1 MVANPMQKMKR
12 NSTLLGLV
20 IGLVIGLIL
29 CVVLFLFMQS
39 RIETGAISSS
49 DSVNVTVLT
58 KAVKSGTEITAADV
72 TTKQVNKGNAPA
84 DATSTVIGAVAK
96 IDLTAGTIL
105 SNSMI
110 TTKDSKLTKDL
121 REQEY
126 NMIVLPTGL
135 TAGKYVDIRL
145 QLPDG
150 GDYIVV
156 SKKYVQNAN
165 ATTVWLKMTEEETLT
180 MSNAIVE
187 YYIMAGSKLYATTY
201 TDPGAQ
207 EAAIPTY
214 CPNATVVDLINSQL
228 NGNITSLTEGR
239 YTDKLKNIRN
249 SRIKAQLDKY
259 SDKELENLET
269 KIQEEI
275 QSLKETRQ
283 AYFGALNS
291 AQ

>member
-39 RIETGAISSS
+39 RIETGAINSN
-49 DSVNVTVLT
+49 DAVNVTVLT
-58 KAVKSGTEITAADV
+58 KAVSSGTEITAADV

-84 DATSTVIGAVAK
+84 DATSSVIGAVAK

-135 TAGKYVDIRL
+135 TAGKYVDIRI

-165 ATTVWLKMTEEETLT
+165 ATTVWLKMTEEEILT

>member
-39 RIETGAISSS
+39 RIETGAINSN
-49 DSVNVTVLT
+49 DAVNVTVLT
-58 KAVKSGTEITAADV
+58 KAVSSGTEITAADV

-84 DATSTVIGAVAK
+84 DATSSVIGAVAK

-110 TTKDSKLTKDL
+110 TTQDSKLTKDL

-228 NGNITSLTEGR
+228 NGNITSLTDGR

>member
-39 RIETGAISSS
+39 RIETGAISNS

-84 DATSTVIGAVAK
+84 DATSSVIGAVAK

-135 TAGKYVDIRL
+135 TAGKYVDIRI

>member
-58 KAVKSGTEITAADV
+58 KAVSSGTEITAADV

-165 ATTVWLKMTEEETLT
+165 ATTVWLKMTEEEILT

>member
-39 RIETGAISSS
+39 RIETGAISSN

-110 TTKDSKLTKDL
+110 TTQDSKLTKDL

-228 NGNITSLTEGR
+228 NGNITSLTDGR

-283 AYFGALNS
+283 AYFGALNA

>member
-20 IGLVIGLIL
+20 IGLVIGLVL

-84 DATSTVIGAVAK
+84 DATNTVIGAVAK

>member
-12 NSTLLGLV
+12 NSTLLGLI

-58 KAVKSGTEITAADV
+58 KAVKSGSEITAADV

-84 DATSTVIGAVAK
+84 DATSNVIGAVAK

-110 TTKDSKLTKDL
+110 TTQDSKLTKDL